1 MDQVSETTRRLTL
14 KGTRR
19 ALESL
24 ALPAAETLYLEK
36 VVDSLQSQLAQ
47 RLVGV
52 YLFGSAGYGDY
63 RPGISDLDVQ
73 AVVTKPL
80 EAQESRAIAMALSH
94 ARLPCPAKRLELVCY
109 AQAAV
114 KPARRW
120 PQFELNFNTGCDM
133 EDHLS
138 LDPNEEASHWFLLDI
153 AIGREL
159 GRSLVGP
166 APEQVFAPIPRLWQL
181 EGIAD
186 SLVWH
191 TEHELTLANSVLNA
205 CRGWRYALT
214 GAWGSKRTGVE
225 WALTQPECPAVVVQA
240 ETQRVGGSALDP
252 SEATELITL
261 VTQAVQTAIAQE
273 RAADLA

>member
-1 MDQVSETTRRLTL
+1 M
-14 KGTRR
+14 
-19 ALESL
+19 
-24 ALPAAETLYLEK
+24 YLEK
-36 VVDSLQSQLAQ
+36 IVDSLQSQLGQ

-63 RPGISDLDVQ
+63 QPGISDLDVQ

-80 EAQESRAIAMALSH
+80 DAQESRKIAMALSH

-114 KPARRW
+114 KPACRW
-120 PQFELNFNTGCDM
+120 PQFELNFNTGRDM

-138 LDPNEEASHWFLLDI
+138 LDPSEEARHWFLLDI

-159 GRSLVGP
+159 GCSLVGP

-186 SLVWH
+186 SLIWH
-191 TEHELTLANSVLNA
+191 TEHELTSANSVLNA
-205 CRGWRYALT
+205 CRGWRYAVT
-214 GAWGSKRTGVE
+214 GVWGSKRTGAE
-225 WALTQPECPAVVVQA
+225 WALTQPECPAVVARA
-240 ETQRVGGSALDP
+240 EARRVAGPALAP
-252 SEATELITL
+252 SVVAELITV
-261 VTQAVQTAIAQE
+261 VTRAVQTAITREQ
-273 RAADLA
+273 AAGLA